1 MSAPKGSL
9 PARPRRLL
17 RSGVVSAIAALALL
31 TGSSAWASIG
41 ASPDP
46 HMPGVD
52 GRVWAMVRIGDTVY
66 VGGQFNNVVEPN
78 GTLVPRN
85 DLAAFGVDGTLR
97 SWAPSVAGAPGE
109 PGRVFAL
116 ATNGTTIYVGG
127 DYVSINGVPRADLA
141 AVSLTGSVA
150 SWHADATNQVR
161 ALMISGSTLYA
172 GGQFGFID
180 GKRRTRLAAIDL
192 SASLPGGAPALLDW
206 TPKANR
212 SVRSISELQ
221 NGDIVVAGQFT
232 EMKEQVPSPTWDSSK
247 LYIQS
252 LTPAASPTPGR
263 FEPWA
268 EHPQDFI
275 WDTVVIPDGRV
286 VVGRGGVNG
295 GSISLYKPDG
305 TLTWHHGGNGDVQ
318 AVGYANGQVI
328 AGGHFSNIGGGGAN
342 EPPEGTHI
350 PRLVAYDPA
359 GGALDTTWQPWPDSA
374 KGVWSLLGT
383 GDELYV
389 GGDFTTMNH
398 GATPCNHFAQF
409 SVA

>member
-1 MSAPKGSL
+1 MFVPRGNSATHRGL
-9 PARPRRLL
+9 FRF
-17 RSGVVSAIAALALL
+17 GVVSAVAALSLL
-31 TGSSAWASIG
+31 TGSFAWASIG

-46 HMPGVD
+46 QMPGVD

-66 VGGQFNNVVEPN
+66 LGGQFDHVLMPGGSSAV
-78 GTLVPRN
+78 RH
-85 DLAAFGVDGTLR
+85 DLAAFGTDGSLKP
-97 SWAPSVAGAPGE
+97 WAPAVAGASGQPGL
-109 PGRVFAL
+109 VFAL
-116 ATNGTTIYVGG
+116 ATDGTTIYVGG
-127 DYVSINGVPRADLA
+127 DYASIGGVPRADLA
-141 AVSLTGSVA
+141 AVSLTGSVTP
-150 SWHADATNQVR
+150 WHADATNQVR
-161 ALMISGSTLYA
+161 ALMIAGSTLYA

-180 GKRRTRLAAIDL
+180 GTRRTRLAAIDI
-192 SASLPGGAPALLDW
+192 SASLPGGAPALLSW
-206 TPKANR
+206 APKANR

-232 EMKEQVPSPTWDSSK
+232 EMKEQGSSTWDSSK

-252 LTPAASPTPGR
+252 LTAATSPTPGR
-263 FEPWA
+263 FQPWA

-295 GSISLYKPDG
+295 GSIGLYNPDG
-305 TLTWHHGGNGDVQ
+305 TLTWHHGANGDVQ

-328 AGGHFSNIGGGGAN
+328 AGGHFSNIGGGGPN

-350 PRLVAYDPA
+350 PRLVAYNPK

-383 GDELYV
+383 GDKLFV

-398 GATPCNHFAQF
+398 GSTPCNHFAQF
-409 SVA
+409 SVT

>member
-1 MSAPKGSL
+1 MKPI
-9 PARPRRLL
+9 PAGEPRRVL
-17 RSGVVSAIAALALL
+17 RAGVVTIVAALALL
-31 TGSSAWASIG
+31 AGSSASASIG

-46 HMPGVD
+46 QMPGVD
-52 GRVWAMVRIGDTVY
+52 GRVWAMIRIGDTVY
-66 VGGQFNNVVEPN
+66 VGGQFSNVVEPN

-97 SWAPSVAGAPGE
+97 SWAPSVAGAAGQ

-116 ATNGTTIYVGG
+116 ATNGTAIYVGG
-127 DYVSINGVPRADLA
+127 DYASIDGVPRADLA
-141 AVSLTGSVA
+141 AVSLAGSVT

-180 GKRRTRLAAIDL
+180 GKRRTRLVAIDL
-192 SASLPGGAPALLDW
+192 SASLPGGAPALLNW

-221 NGDIVVAGQFT
+221 NGDIVVSGQFT
-232 EMKEQVPSPTWDSSK
+232 EMEEQVPSPTWDASK

-252 LTPAASPTPGR
+252 LTPATSPTPGR
-263 FEPWA
+263 FQPWA

-286 VVGRGGVNG
+286 AVGRGGVNG

-305 TLTWHHGGNGDVQ
+305 TLTWHHGANGDVQ

-328 AGGHFSNIGGGGAN
+328 AGGHFSNIGGGGPN

-350 PRLVAYDPA
+350 PRLVAYDPK
-359 GGALDTTWQPWPDSA
+359 GGALDTTWQPWPDSP

-383 GDELYV
+383 GDKLYV

-398 GATPCNHFAQF
+398 GDTLCHHFAQF
-409 SVA
+409 SIA